1 MSFASFQN
9 DTRERLEQHLQALL
23 WNSTSTRLAEAMRY
37 SLLDGG
43 KRLRPLL
50 VRAAADSMG
59 VSTNQWLYP
68 AAALEM
74 MHVYSLIH
82 DDLPAMDDDDLRR
95 GKATNHR
102 AFDEATAILAG
113 DALQSLAYEHLSQ
126 TPELGCNARLSMI
139 RLLAEKAGHAGMVG
153 GQMLDLQ
160 AEGRQLGLD
169 ELEAIHRL
177 KTGAL
182 IEAALHLGAL
192 CTNTDL
198 PEATLDTLT
207 TYGQALGLAFQI
219 TDDILDVTIDTAT
232 LGKPQGSDAA
242 LNKATY
248 VQLLGLGGARHE
260 AQMQIDAAHQALD
273 RLGGVA
279 PEASLRQLATYVLT
293 RDH

>member
-1 MSFASFQN
+1 MTFASFQI
-9 DTRERLEQHLQALL
+9 DTRQRLEHHLSGLL
-23 WNSTSTRLAEAMRY
+23 QQPVATRLVEAMRY

-43 KRLRPLL
+43 KRLRPTL
-50 VRAAADSMG
+50 VRATADSFG
-59 VSTNQWLYP
+59 ALPDSWLHP
-68 AAALEM
+68 ASALEM

-126 TPELGCNARLSMI
+126 APELSADTRLAMISTLARQ
-139 RLLAEKAGHAGMVG
+139 AGHEGMVA

-160 AEGRQLGLD
+160 AEGQQLGLD
-169 ELEAIHRL
+169 DLARIHRL

-182 IEAALHLGAL
+182 IESALNLGAL
-192 CTNTDL
+192 CTNTPL
-198 PEATLDTLT
+198 STKVRSALT
-207 TYGQALGLAFQI
+207 TFGQALGLAFQI
-219 TDDILDVTIDTAT
+219 TDDILDVTADTAT

-242 LNKATY
+242 LNKSTY
-248 VQLLGLGGARHE
+248 VQLLGLDGARHE
-260 AQMQIDAAHQALD
+260 ARQQTEAALTVLDQLDINHDSPLRALT
-273 RLGGVA
+273 G
-279 PEASLRQLATYVLT
+279 YVLS

>member
-1 MSFASFQN
+1 MTLASFQN
-9 DTRERLEQHLQALL
+9 DTRQRLEHYLAGLLQNPVA
-23 WNSTSTRLAEAMRY
+23 TRLAEAMRY

-43 KRLRPLL
+43 KRLRPTL
-50 VRAAADSMG
+50 VRATADSLG
-59 VSTNQWLYP
+59 AAPDAWLHP

-126 TPELGCNARLSMI
+126 APDLSADI
-139 RLLAEKAGHAGMVG
+139 RLAMVSILSRQAGHEGMAG

-160 AEGRQLGLD
+160 AEGQQLGLD
-169 ELEAIHRL
+169 DLARIHRL

-182 IEAALHLGAL
+182 IESALHLGAL
-192 CTNTDL
+192 CTNKLL
-198 PEATLDTLT
+198 PDATYSALATF
-207 TYGQALGLAFQI
+207 GQALGLAFQI
-219 TDDILDVTIDTAT
+219 TDDILDVTADTAT

-242 LNKATY
+242 LNKSTY
-248 VQLLGLGGARHE
+248 VQLLGLDGARHE
-260 AQMQIDAAHQALD
+260 ARLHTDAALAALDNLGIDAHSPLRALT
-273 RLGGVA
+273 G
-279 PEASLRQLATYVLT
+279 YVLN